1 MNFIENIKLKVRDS
15 KKRIVLIEPE
25 DIRIITAASIVEKE
39 KIASII
45 LIGDKEKISSFAN
58 DNNVDIS
65 NIEIINPINFS
76 DFDILKNRLYE
87 LRKEKGMTLEE
98 ANNLL
103 LNNKLYFGNMLV
115 ERGYADGLVAG
126 AVTSSKDV
134 LSSALKIIKTATD
147 KKIVSSLFIMDVPN
161 CSYGDN
167 GLFIYSDCGLIQN
180 PTSEELVEIAKNS
193 SEAFENIVGGKARI
207 ALLSHSTLA
216 SSTHADVLKVSNAV
230 KLAKSTYPELALDG
244 EFQFDTAVVPEVAKI
259 KAPNS
264 LIAGYAN
271 VLIFPDLDSGN
282 IAYKITERLAHAKAY
297 GPITYGLSKPVN
309 DLSRGSSIEDIVG
322 VIVITAFQAINMEK

>member
-115 ERGYADGLVAG
+115 ER
-126 AVTSSKDV
+126 
-134 LSSALKIIKTATD
+134 
-147 KKIVSSLFIMDVPN
+147 N
-161 CSYGDN
+161 
-167 GLFIYSDCGLIQN
+167 
-180 PTSEELVEIAKNS
+180 
-193 SEAFENIVGGKARI
+193 
-207 ALLSHSTLA
+207 
-216 SSTHADVLKVSNAV
+216 
-230 KLAKSTYPELALDG
+230 
-244 EFQFDTAVVPEVAKI
+244 
-259 KAPNS
+259 
-264 LIAGYAN
+264 
-271 VLIFPDLDSGN
+271 
-282 IAYKITERLAHAKAY
+282 
-297 GPITYGLSKPVN
+297 
-309 DLSRGSSIEDIVG
+309 
-322 VIVITAFQAINMEK
+322 